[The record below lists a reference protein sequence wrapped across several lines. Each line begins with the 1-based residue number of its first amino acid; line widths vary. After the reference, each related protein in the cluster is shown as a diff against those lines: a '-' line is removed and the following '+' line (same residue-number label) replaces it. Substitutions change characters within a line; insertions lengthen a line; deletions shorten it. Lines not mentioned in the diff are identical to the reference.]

1 MRFMEAHLVP
11 FGEGHLLVSE
21 TGVFALAEEAR
32 KAEALG
38 REAYA
43 LLALPVVPLVVGS
56 YRRGYHHGVLHVAS
70 LEEHLQ
76 DLPRILSPAD
86 VDRIAA
92 FLRGEGERPEV
103 RLLRPGRPE
112 PPQEAAPR
120 EEAQTGPPPPPQGG
134 EARPETFP
142 RRERGEGA
150 SLPKGDETPRGVSP
164 AGKQPE
170 VGRLFTQERTASP
183 PGERGAFPSSPR
195 VRRLPLVPLLL
206 LVASLPL
213 VLYPALVGAIP
224 GALALFPALNLL
236 MVQDRLLKRG
246 GLAREYVGA
255 FKGLLFGLA
264 LVALL
269 GGAVHGVLPSL
280 AGGLAWVL
288 LPALY
293 GVAASLWPLPLGRPA
308 RLYAQAVGDALG
320 PAALLAPLA
329 FLYALPLGLALA
341 ALGLLA
347 LLGGY
352 LGED

>member
-1 MRFMEAHLVP
+1 MQSMEAHLVP

-21 TGVFALAEEAR
+21 AGVFALAKEAR
-32 KAEALG
+32 QAEALG

-56 YRRGYHHGVLHVAS
+56 YRRGYHEGVLHVAS

-76 DLPRILSPAD
+76 ALPRVLSPAD
-86 VDRIAA
+86 VGRIAA
-92 FLRGEGERPEV
+92 FLKGEGERPEA
-103 RLLRPGRPE
+103 RLLQPGRPE
-112 PPQEAAPR
+112 TPREVPPREETQTGLPPLPQEAPP
-120 EEAQTGPPPPPQGG
+120 EAS
-134 EARPETFP
+134 
-142 RRERGEGA
+142 RREM
-150 SLPKGDETPRGVSP
+150 
-164 AGKQPE
+164 
-170 VGRLFTQERTASP
+170 GRLFIQERTPSP

-195 VRRLPLVPLLL
+195 VRRFPLVPLLL
-206 LVASLPL
+206 LAASLPL
-213 VLYPALVGAIP
+213 VLYPAFAGAIP

-236 MVQDRLLKRG
+236 LVQDRLLKRG
-246 GLAREYVGA
+246 GTAREYVDA

-269 GGAVHGVLPSL
+269 GGAVHGVLLSL
-280 AGGLAWVL
+280 AGGLAWAL

-293 GVAASLWPLPLGRPA
+293 GVAASLWSLPLGRPA

-320 PAALLAPLA
+320 PAALLTPLA
-329 FLYALPLGLALA
+329 FLYAVPLGLALA

-347 LLGGY
+347 LLGGH

>member
-1 MRFMEAHLVP
+1 MEAHLVP

-21 TGVFALAEEAR
+21 AGVFALAEEAK

-56 YRRGYHHGVLHVAS
+56 YRRGYHEGVLHVAS

-76 DLPRILSPAD
+76 ALPRVLSPAD

-103 RLLRPGRPE
+103 RLLEPGRPE
-112 PPQEAAPR
+112 SPVASPSGERLEEAAP
-120 EEAQTGPPPPPQGG
+120 EEKARTGPPPPPQGG
-134 EARPETFP
+134 EGE
-142 RRERGEGA
+142 RREARLEGLPQAGEA
-150 SLPKGDETPRGVSP
+150 SPRGRVLT
-164 AGKQPE
+164 
-170 VGRLFTQERTASP
+170 RER
-183 PGERGAFPSSPR
+183 EAFPPSPR
-195 VRRLPLVPLLL
+195 ERRSPLVPLLL
-206 LVASLPL
+206 LAASLPL
-213 VLYPALVGAIP
+213 VLYPAWVGAIP
-224 GALALFPALNLL
+224 GALAFFPALNLVL
-236 MVQDRLLKRG
+236 VQDRLLKRG
-246 GLAREYVGA
+246 GPAREYVSA

-264 LVALL
+264 LVVLL
-269 GGAVHGVLPSL
+269 GGGSLGVLLSL
-280 AGGLAWVL
+280 AGGLAWAL

-293 GVAASLWPLPLGRPA
+293 GVAAGLRPLPLGHPA

-320 PAALLAPLA
+320 PAALLAPVAL
-329 FLYALPLGLALA
+329 LYAVPLGLALA

-347 LLGGY
+347 LLGGH

>member
-1 MRFMEAHLVP
+1 MRSMEAHLVP

-21 TGVFALAEEAR
+21 AGVFALAEEAK

-56 YRRGYHHGVLHVAS
+56 YRRGYHEGVLHVAS

-76 DLPRILSPAD
+76 ALPRVLSPAD

-92 FLRGEGERPEV
+92 FLRGEGERPKV
-103 RLLRPGRPE
+103 RLLEPGRPE
-112 PPQEAAPR
+112 TPVASPPGEHLEEAAPG
-120 EEAQTGPPPPPQGG
+120 EEARTGPPLPPQGG
-134 EARPETFP
+134 EGE
-142 RRERGEGA
+142 RREARLEGFPKAGEA
-150 SLPKGDETPRGVSP
+150 SPRGRVLT
-164 AGKQPE
+164 
-170 VGRLFTQERTASP
+170 RER
-183 PGERGAFPSSPR
+183 EAFPSSPR
-195 VRRLPLVPLLL
+195 ERRSPLVPLLL
-206 LVASLPL
+206 LAASLPL
-213 VLYPALVGAIP
+213 VLYPAFAGAIP
-224 GALALFPALNLL
+224 GALALFPALNLVL
-236 MVQDRLLKRG
+236 VQDRLLKRG
-246 GLAREYVGA
+246 GTAREYVDA

-269 GGAVHGVLPSL
+269 GGAVHGVLLSL
-280 AGGLAWVL
+280 AGGLAWAL

-293 GVAASLWPLPLGRPA
+293 GVAASLWSLPLGRPA

-320 PAALLAPLA
+320 PTALLAPVAL
-329 FLYALPLGLALA
+329 LYAVPLGLALA

>member
-1 MRFMEAHLVP
+1 MQFVEAHLVP

-21 TGVFALAEEAR
+21 AGVFALAKEAR
-32 KAEALG
+32 QAEALG

-56 YRRGYHHGVLHVAS
+56 YRRGYHEGVLHVAS

-76 DLPRILSPAD
+76 AIPRVLSPAD

-103 RLLRPGRPE
+103 RLIEPGRPE
-112 PPQEAAPR
+112 TPVASPSGEHLEEAAPR
-120 EEAQTGPPPPPQGG
+120 EEAPTGPPPPPQGG
-134 EARPETFP
+134 EGE
-142 RRERGEGA
+142 RREARLEGFPKAGEA
-150 SLPKGDETPRGVSP
+150 SPRGRVLT
-164 AGKQPE
+164 
-170 VGRLFTQERTASP
+170 RER
-183 PGERGAFPSSPR
+183 EAFPSSPR
-195 VRRLPLVPLLL
+195 ERRSPLVPLLL
-206 LVASLPL
+206 LAASLPL
-213 VLYPALVGAIP
+213 VLYPAFAGAIP
-224 GALALFPALNLL
+224 GALAFFPALNLVL
-236 MVQDRLLKRG
+236 VQDRLLKRG
-246 GLAREYVGA
+246 GPAREYVSA

-269 GGAVHGVLPSL
+269 GGAVHGVLLSL
-280 AGGLAWVL
+280 AGGLAWAL

-293 GVAASLWPLPLGRPA
+293 GVAAGLRPLPLGRPA

-320 PAALLAPLA
+320 PTALLAPVAL
-329 FLYALPLGLALA
+329 LYAVPLGLALA

-347 LLGGY
+347 LLGGH

>member
-1 MRFMEAHLVP
+1 MRSMEAHLVP

-21 TGVFALAEEAR
+21 AGVFALAEEAK

-56 YRRGYHHGVLHVAS
+56 YRRGYHEGVLHVAS

-76 DLPRILSPAD
+76 ALPRVLSPAD

-103 RLLRPGRPE
+103 RLLEPGRPE
-112 PPQEAAPR
+112 SPVASPSGERLEEAAP
-120 EEAQTGPPPPPQGG
+120 EEKARTGPPPPPQGG
-134 EARPETFP
+134 EGE
-142 RRERGEGA
+142 RREARLEGLPQAGEA
-150 SLPKGDETPRGVSP
+150 SPRGRVLT
-164 AGKQPE
+164 
-170 VGRLFTQERTASP
+170 RER
-183 PGERGAFPSSPR
+183 EAFPPSPR
-195 VRRLPLVPLLL
+195 ERRSPLVPLLL
-206 LVASLPL
+206 LAASLPL
-213 VLYPALVGAIP
+213 VLYPAWVGAIP
-224 GALALFPALNLL
+224 GALAFFPALNLVL
-236 MVQDRLLKRG
+236 VQDRLLKRG
-246 GLAREYVGA
+246 GPAREYVSA

-264 LVALL
+264 LVVLL
-269 GGAVHGVLPSL
+269 GGGSLGVLLSL
-280 AGGLAWVL
+280 AGGLAWAL

-293 GVAASLWPLPLGRPA
+293 GVAAGLRPLPLGRPA

-320 PAALLAPLA
+320 PAALLAPVAL
-329 FLYALPLGLALA
+329 LYAVPLGLALA

-347 LLGGY
+347 LLGGH

>member
-1 MRFMEAHLVP
+1 MRSMEAHLVP

-21 TGVFALAEEAR
+21 AGVFALAEEAK

-56 YRRGYHHGVLHVAS
+56 YRRGYHEGVLHVAS

-76 DLPRILSPAD
+76 AIPRVLSPAD
-86 VDRIAA
+86 VGRIAA
-92 FLRGEGERPEV
+92 FLKGEGERPEV
-103 RLLRPGRPE
+103 RLLFRQPGRPE
-112 PPQEAAPR
+112 TPVASPPGEHLEEAAPR
-120 EEAQTGPPPPPQGG
+120 EEALTEPPPPLKGG
-134 EARPETFP
+134 EGE
-142 RRERGEGA
+142 RREARLEGLPQAGEA
-150 SLPKGDETPRGVSP
+150 SPRGRVLT
-164 AGKQPE
+164 
-170 VGRLFTQERTASP
+170 RER
-183 PGERGAFPSSPR
+183 EAFPPSPR
-195 VRRLPLVPLLL
+195 ERRFPLVPLLL
-206 LVASLPL
+206 LAASLPL
-213 VLYPALVGAIP
+213 VLYPAFAGAIP

-236 MVQDRLLKRG
+236 LVQDRLLKRG
-246 GLAREYVGA
+246 GTAREYVDA

-269 GGAVHGVLPSL
+269 GGAVHGVLLSL
-280 AGGLAWVL
+280 AGGLAWAL

-293 GVAASLWPLPLGRPA
+293 GVAAGLRPLPLGRPA

-320 PAALLAPLA
+320 PTALLAPVAL
-329 FLYALPLGLALA
+329 LYAAPLGLALT

-347 LLGGY
+347 LLGGH

>member
-1 MRFMEAHLVP
+1 MRSMEAHLVP
-11 FGEGHLLVSE
+11 FGGGHLLVSE
-21 TGVFALAEEAR
+21 AGVFALAKEAR
-32 KAEALG
+32 QAEALG

-56 YRRGYHHGVLHVAS
+56 YRRGYHEGVLHVAS

-76 DLPRILSPAD
+76 ALPRVLSPAD

-103 RLLRPGRPE
+103 RLLEPGRPE
-112 PPQEAAPR
+112 TPVASPPGEHLEEAAPV
-120 EEAQTGPPPPPQGG
+120 EEARTGPPPPPQGG
-134 EARPETFP
+134 EGE
-142 RRERGEGA
+142 RREARLEGFPKAGEA
-150 SLPKGDETPRGVSP
+150 SPRGRVLT
-164 AGKQPE
+164 
-170 VGRLFTQERTASP
+170 REREAFPASP
-183 PGERGAFPSSPR
+183 RERRS
-195 VRRLPLVPLLL
+195 PLVPLLL
-206 LVASLPL
+206 LAASLPL
-213 VLYPALVGAIP
+213 VLYPAFAGAIP

-236 MVQDRLLKRG
+236 LVQDRLLKRG
-246 GLAREYVGA
+246 GTAREYVDA

-269 GGAVHGVLPSL
+269 GGAVHGVLLSL
-280 AGGLAWVL
+280 AGGLAWAL

-293 GVAASLWPLPLGRPA
+293 GVAASLWSLPLGRPA

-320 PAALLAPLA
+320 PAALLTPLA
-329 FLYALPLGLALA
+329 FLYAVPLGLALA